1 MLIFLPS
8 DCGCQLNQTTCDC
21 IVIERR
27 FPDGRLVEVL
37 DLGST
42 ALVRVH
48 APGGGVYIEVTYEN
62 LGEAIAAI
70 TVWKGDGYP
79 LGKQQQKPC

>member
-1 MLIFLPS
+1 
-8 DCGCQLNQTTCDC
+8 LNQTTCDC

-27 FPDGRLVEVL
+27 FPDGRLAEVL

-42 ALVRVH
+42 AVVRVH
-48 APGGGVYIEVTYEN
+48 APGGGVYIEESYGN

-70 TVWKGDGYP
+70 TVWTGEGYS
-79 LGKQQQKPC
+79 LREQR

>member
-1 MLIFLPS
+1 MNEP
-8 DCGCQLNQTTCDC
+8 DTNR

-37 DLGST
+37 DIGDV

-48 APGGGVYIEVTYEN
+48 SPSGQVYIEQMYDN
-62 LGEAIAAI
+62 LGEAAAAI
-70 TVWKGDGYP
+70 TVWDGEGYP
-79 LGKQQQKPC
+79 EGKGPQQR